1 MVTWQLGD
9 SNLVVSVPHAG
20 LLGQD
25 TGPAGNLACLGG
37 HVIATRKGSLQF
49 PIKTYARDAGTD
61 VIARQMRAHLAEEGL
76 LPHVVQCHVHRSK
89 VECNRNMVEVAV
101 ATQGREAETIHRTY
115 HAWIAEALRLGV
127 AEGGGQGALLLDL
140 HGHGHPH
147 DCVELG
153 YRLSAELLNQ
163 IHNEQVDN
171 SRKLQAN
178 FPHLTDVKGFTPPEL
193 IPNLSPQVLTFV
205 CLCRF
210 KLHIFDDLSIF

>member
-1 MVTWQLGD
+1 MGGGRDLRPQDKCVVTWQLGD

-37 HVIATRKGSLQF
+37 HVIETRKGSLQF

-61 VIARQMRAHLAEEGL
+61 VIARHMRAHLAEEGL

-127 AEGGGQGALLLDL
+127 AEGGGHGALLLDL

-178 FPHLTDVKGFTPPEL
+178 FPYLTDVKGFTPPEL
-193 IPNLSPQVLTFV
+193 IPNLTPQV
-205 CLCRF
+205 
-210 KLHIFDDLSIF
+210 SIFV